1 MFWNFIYITCKNY
14 SKYDWKYVKVLSN
27 NHRIAIDPI
36 FPPPEYSKWMP
47 GKKDQIPENIFKNNS
62 FELIFDELVDSQ
74 ELKKLFESNKS
85 TC

>member
-36 FPPPEYSKWMP
+36 FPPPELNKWTG
-47 GKKDQIPENIFKNNS
+47 GKKENIPDNIFENNR
-62 FELIFDELVDSQ
+62 FELIFDEILDGK
-74 ELKKLFESNKS
+74 EILING
-85 TC
+85 CN

>member
-1 MFWNFIYITCKNY
+1 
-14 SKYDWKYVKVLSN
+14 
-27 NHRIAIDPI
+27 
-36 FPPPEYSKWMP
+36 MP